1 MSLINQMLQD
11 LEQRQGGAGKTQP
24 ISGEVR
30 AVPVAKHPVVLKW
43 VVLLGLGI
51 LLALSVWAYVR
62 LQKPE
67 PAVEI
72 LPSSPLPASGAAA
85 SAAPAPAVPAPVV
98 ESSTSVPEPVAVA
111 AAPVPVENPTIAA
124 MPAERPVEPRPTR
137 PAPVTEPALPAVAM
151 NVEAQLPVTD
161 QVPKAKPVPKQIPGH
176 AAAPIKTIS
185 RGQQSDNLYRQS
197 LAQLQQGRVTEA
209 LDALNK
215 ALGLNPRNLKAR
227 QALLGL
233 LVESG
238 RAEEASQL
246 LREGLELSPEQSGF
260 SMALARLQVES
271 GDTEAAHNTLRDGL
285 QHAGE
290 DAEYH
295 AFYAALLQR
304 GEQHAEAVQH
314 YLTALK
320 SNPAMPAWLVGVGI
334 SLQAQGNVSDA
345 AAAFRRAQETGQLT
359 PQLAQFVEQRLG
371 QLK

>member
-11 LEQRQGGAGKTQP
+11 LEQRQGGTGKTQP

-30 AVPVAKHPVVLKW
+30 AVPVAKQSVALKW
-43 VVLLGLGI
+43 IVLSGLGI
-51 LLALSVWAYVR
+51 LLALSGWAYVR

-67 PAVEI
+67 PAVETV
-72 LPSSPLPASGAAA
+72 PSSPTPASEAAA
-85 SAAPAPAVPAPVV
+85 SAVPAPAVPTPAV
-98 ESSTSVPEPVAVA
+98 EPSNSVPEPVAVA
-111 AAPVPVENPTIAA
+111 AAPVQAENPTIPTLPVER
-124 MPAERPVEPRPTR
+124 PAEPKPTR
-137 PAPVTEPALPAVAM
+137 PAPVAEPALAPMAM
-151 NVEAQLPVTD
+151 NVEAQWPVAD
-161 QVPKAKPVPKQIPGH
+161 QVPKAKPAPKQVPGH
-176 AAAPIKTIS
+176 AAAPIKTVS
-185 RGQQSDNLYRQS
+185 SGQQSDNLYRQS

-209 LDALNK
+209 RDALNK

-227 QALLGL
+227 QTLLGL

-238 RAEEASQL
+238 RAEEATQL

-271 GDTEAAHNTLRDGL
+271 GDAEAAHNTLRDGL

-304 GEQHAEAVQH
+304 SEQHADAVQH

-345 AAAFRRAQETGQLT
+345 AVAFRRAQEGGQLS
-359 PQLAQFVEQRLG
+359 PQLAQFVEQRLQ